1 MSSARTVFVVNGGV
15 DVGSALAQ
23 GLAARGSRVVL
34 LHDGEC
40 QANPSGS
47 HERIASSLA
56 SRAALAAA
64 FDDAVTR
71 FGVPDQ
77 VVASILAPA
86 ALRPCAIHELANE
99 AWQLACR
106 DAMKALLYVLQAAYR
121 HMGERGGSVVAIGP
135 ALSLAGA
142 SQLVALS
149 SAVEGQ
155 RGLVKSTARQWGRC
169 GLTVNWVAAAPQSL
183 TPLFEG
189 LPLPLKPDPVMV
201 AMGQRPA
208 LGDGIAGVIDFLGSA
223 AGKAMTGATLMVDG
237 GEWMV
242 P

>member
-1 MSSARTVFVVNGGV
+1 MSTVFVVNRGI
-15 DVGSALAQ
+15 DAGSPLAR
-23 GLAARGSRVVL
+23 GLAARGAQVVL
-34 LHDGEC
+34 IDDE
-40 QANPSGS
+40 ARPADTAGS
-47 HERIASSLA
+47 YRRITCPLA
-56 SRAALAAA
+56 SRAALAQA
-64 FDDAVTR
+64 FDDAVAR

-86 ALRPCAIHELANE
+86 ALRPCAIHELSDD

-106 DAMKALLYVLQAAYR
+106 DAMKGLLHVLQAAFA

-142 SQLVALS
+142 GQLVALS
-149 SAVEGQ
+149 AAVEGQ
-155 RGLVKSTARQWGRC
+155 RGLVKSTARQWGRR
-169 GLTVNWVAAAPQSL
+169 GLTVNWVAVAPHAMS
-183 TPLFEG
+183 PLFEG

-201 AMGQRPA
+201 AFAQRPA
-208 LGDGIAGVIDFLGSA
+208 LDDGIAGVIQFLGSA
-223 AGKAMTGATLMVDG
+223 AGKAMTGATVMADG